1 MFFQYS
7 YEFQES
13 LSQSVCPYED
23 NDCRSILSRALDV
36 REYSGR
42 VRGKGFGITPKSL
55 KMKTQKTP
63 SNKEL
68 QETLEALQAEVREL
82 RKEKARQYQ
91 SEREALGVKETSD
104 IASVNCAAQPSIPEV
119 LTYIIMKLN

>member
-7 YEFQES
+7 YEFQEI
-13 LSQSVCPYED
+13 LSQSTSPPD
-23 NDCRSILSRALDV
+23 DCRSILSRALDV

-42 VRGKGFGITPKSL
+42 VRGKGHGVTPTSL
-55 KMKTQKTP
+55 KKNNPKTKAA

-68 QETLEALQAEVREL
+68 HARLDALEVEVLEL

-91 SEREALGVKETSD
+91 SERESSGVKDTSD
-104 IASVNCAAQPSIPEV
+104 IASVNCAVQPSIPEGII
-119 LTYIIMKLN
+119 YIIMKLN